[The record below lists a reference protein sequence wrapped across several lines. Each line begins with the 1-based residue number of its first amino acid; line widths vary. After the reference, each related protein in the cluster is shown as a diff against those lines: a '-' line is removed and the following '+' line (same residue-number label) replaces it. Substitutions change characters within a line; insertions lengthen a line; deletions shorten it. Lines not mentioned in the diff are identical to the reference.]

1 MQSKVI
7 ALIVG
12 IVVLAG
18 VVLAIVLTRGD
29 DESPEPA
36 TQTAENGCETAEKP
50 EPKTGLSLEAPAE
63 DSELSPG
70 DAATAVVETSCGS
83 FSIEL
88 DTDRAP
94 ITANSFAYLAN
105 QGFYDN
111 QFFHRIAPGFVIQG
125 GDPLGTGS
133 GGPGYS
139 VDEAPPQNLQYTRGI
154 VAMAKSAAE
163 PPGRSGSQF
172 FVVTGAAAPLPPDYA
187 LVGKVS
193 DGLDVVETI
202 GELGNPQ
209 EQPTETIV
217 IESVTIEEG

>member
-12 IVVLAG
+12 VVVLGG

-29 DESPEPA
+29 DESSDPG
-36 TQTAENGCETAEKP
+36 TQTAANGCETAEKP

-63 DSELSPG
+63 GSELAPG
-70 DAATAVVETSCGS
+70 DTATAVVETSCGS

-94 ITANSFAYLAN
+94 ITANSFAYLAG
-105 QGFYDN
+105 QGFYDD

-125 GDPLGTGS
+125 GDPLGTGT

-139 VDEAPPQNLQYTRGI
+139 VDEAPPQNLQYTKLSLI
-154 VAMAKSAAE
+154 H
-163 PPGRSGSQF
+163 
-172 FVVTGAAAPLPPDYA
+172 
-187 LVGKVS
+187 
-193 DGLDVVETI
+193 I
-202 GELGNPQ
+202 
-209 EQPTETIV
+209 
-217 IESVTIEEG
+217 